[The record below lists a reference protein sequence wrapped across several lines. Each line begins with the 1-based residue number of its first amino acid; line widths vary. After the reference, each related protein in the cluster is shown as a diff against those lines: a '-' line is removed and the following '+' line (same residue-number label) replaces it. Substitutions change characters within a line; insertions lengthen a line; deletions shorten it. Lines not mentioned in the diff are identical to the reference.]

1 MNYSY
6 EEFLQD
12 LSIGREIHFIY
23 KETDYYI
30 GCGTGRYMFYKAYDD
45 SSEVMGD
52 NVDDLLRKVELH
64 GNSIKEVWNDIKIDI
79 IF

>member
-6 EEFLQD
+6 EKFLHD
-12 LSIGREIHFIY
+12 LNIGHEIHFIY

-30 GCGTGRYMFYKAYDD
+30 GCGTGHYMFYKAYDD
-45 SSEVMGD
+45 SSEIFGD
-52 NVDDLLRKVELH
+52 DVDDLFRKVKLH